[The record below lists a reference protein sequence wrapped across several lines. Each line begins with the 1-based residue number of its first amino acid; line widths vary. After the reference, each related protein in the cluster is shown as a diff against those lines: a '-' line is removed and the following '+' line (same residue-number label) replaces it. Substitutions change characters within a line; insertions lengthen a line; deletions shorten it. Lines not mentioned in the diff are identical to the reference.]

1 MVQMTNWIWY
11 WFQWQPSYDRQGHM
25 QARTNYAG
33 CWALVGLPLVLSL
46 PHGHP
51 QTEVKLYTKYKF
63 TVILIL
69 MSIWLYLTIQSYI
82 PLLWLPNAVCFAQ
95 NTWSCTL
102 TELWLCKV
110 KEWEEEGSENAQRS
124 TYKIFSMHWPAQHTS
139 SKGSWSISKIL
150 ITAYKLCLH
159 GFKTQKY
166 TSLSQDK
173 YPAMKNTFCIAK
185 VLNHVLTKHLLSKHC
200 YAETAQLFQT
210 KCTCQ
215 DFGTSL
221 LAENIQ
227 H

>member
-1 MVQMTNWIWY
+1 MDLWDGCSWEQIKEAPCPLSLWWNVCLRTYTAWEFKRNLYTCKLYSCWCDFSRMVQMTNWIWY

-110 KEWEEEGSENAQRS
+110 KEWEEEGSENA
-124 TYKIFSMHWPAQHTS
+124 
-139 SKGSWSISKIL
+139 
-150 ITAYKLCLH
+150 
-159 GFKTQKY
+159 
-166 TSLSQDK
+166 
-173 YPAMKNTFCIAK
+173 
-185 VLNHVLTKHLLSKHC
+185 
-200 YAETAQLFQT
+200 
-210 KCTCQ
+210 
-215 DFGTSL
+215 
-221 LAENIQ
+221 
-227 H
+227 